1 MESAETKLINILK
14 DLKQNYCVKGLK
26 LEFEAEGATYKEAE
40 ISKKLADEAGLNFI
54 VKIGGCEAVRDL
66 YDAKKIKSSTIVAPM
81 IETPYALE
89 KYNRA
94 ISSIFSEEE
103 INNTNFFIDIE
114 TITGFKN
121 IDEIFSSERFK
132 NINGIVFGRGDF
144 VRSMGLNKEDVDS
157 SKIFNT
163 AKIISEKVQKLNKK
177 FIVGGGVS
185 PKSVQFFKNL
195 LYLTAFETR
204 KIIFN
209 SEVLKS
215 DNVCLGI
222 IKALNFETEWL
233 NFKKEL
239 NGNLNQK
246 DKERI
251 KILSEFCLGQ
261 I

>member
-1 MESAETKLINILK
+1 MESAEAKLINILK
-14 DLKQNYCVKGLK
+14 DLKQNHCVKGLK

-40 ISKKLADEAGLNFI
+40 ISKKLVAAAGLNFI

-66 YDAKKIKSSTIVAPM
+66 YDAKNIKAGTIVAPM
-81 IETPYALE
+81 IETTYALE
-89 KYNRA
+89 KYNCA
-94 ISSIFSEEE
+94 IYAVFSKEE

-121 IDEIFSSERFK
+121 IDEIFSSECFK
-132 NINGIVFGRGDF
+132 NINGVVFGRGDF
-144 VRSMGLNKEDVDS
+144 VRSTGLNKDDVDS
-157 SKIFNT
+157 SRIFDI

-177 FIVGGGVS
+177 FIIGGGVF
-185 PKSVQFFKNL
+185 PKSETFFKNL
-195 LYLTAFETR
+195 PYITAFETR

-215 DNVCLGI
+215 DNVSSGI

-233 NFKKEL
+233 KYKKEL
-239 NGNLNQK
+239 NGNLNKK
-246 DKERI
+246 DNERL
-251 KILSEFCLGQ
+251 KTLSGFCLGQ